1 MQIIA
6 DSGPRGHLV
15 RANATTLALGLAQGA
30 VQMQLLQDVFA
41 DGDLVTVGEEDI
53 RVDTHGTLCQV
64 TRARNSTTDTAHASG
79 QNVRLAAGTVLL
91 DHTFDG
97 VSFLSAV
104 RAAGEVEAMY
114 GLELDGVLRYL
125 APSTPYQLEMFF
137 PQVRFQPPTGARL
150 RVLVWSWAAEAVF
163 WAQLQA

>member
-6 DSGPRGHLV
+6 DTGPRGHLV
-15 RANATTLALGLAQGA
+15 RANATTLALGLTQGA
-30 VQMQLLQDVFA
+30 TQMQLVQDVFA
-41 DGDLVTVGEEDI
+41 DGDVVTVGEEDI

-64 TRARNSTTDTAHASG
+64 TRARSGTPAAAHASG
-79 QNVRLAAGTVLL
+79 QNVRLAVGSLLL

-104 RAAGEVEAMY
+104 RAAGEVEAMF

-137 PQVRFQPPTGARL
+137 PQVRCQPAQDTRL

-163 WAQLQA
+163 WAQMQA